1 MRLAHISDLHLLDT
15 TGMTLKRMATTRR
28 VFGGVNLLLNR
39 AKEYRPEVLEVLV
52 DDLLRE
58 GVDHIV
64 VSGDVSNLALES
76 EFERVFHLLKLLG
89 NGLRVSVVPG
99 NHDYYTA
106 GAALTR
112 RFEKTF
118 YPFMFPEGFS
128 DIDMDLY
135 PYQKDLGDV
144 VLFGVCSA
152 IRNTPPLSHG
162 RVGERQLARLE
173 HMLTRP
179 GLSGRLTCVVVHHAL
194 HARHALPE
202 MTSRMLDR
210 DAVLDVLHKSKVD
223 LVLYGHDHVGQTWQR
238 EQPGKKT
245 QFVCC
250 GSSTRVTDDP
260 VTMAKYRIYTID
272 TGRLRK
278 LDTKLYDPS
287 IRKFILQ

>member
-15 TGMTLKRMATTRR
+15 TGMTVGRMATTRR
-28 VFGGVNLLLNR
+28 IFGGVNLLLNR

-58 GVDHIV
+58 GVEHIV

-89 NGLRVSVVPG
+89 NGQRVSVVPG

-128 DIDMDLY
+128 DMDLDLY
-135 PYQKDLGDV
+135 PYQKDLGEV

-152 IRNTPPLSHG
+152 IRNTPLLSHG

-173 HMLTRP
+173 QMLSRP
-179 GLSGRLTCVVVHHAL
+179 ALAGRLTCVVVHHAL

-202 MTSRMLDR
+202 LTSRMLDR
-210 DAVLDVLHKSKVD
+210 DAVLDVLHRCKVD
-223 LVLYGHDHVGQTWQR
+223 LVLYGHDHVGQAWQR

-272 TGRLRK
+272 TGRIRK
-278 LDTKLYDPS
+278 FETKIYDPS
-287 IRKFILQ
+287 IRKYILQ